1 MPTENKIRDLRDKI
15 DSLDDK
21 IVELLEKRSLISKNI
36 GEIKR
41 STGKVVLDS
50 QREKEIIDLLALKT
64 KILNKVSLHLIFKN
78 IFKISNINKRKK

>member
-1 MPTENKIRDLRDKI
+1 MPTENKIRELRDEI

-36 GEIKR
+36 GEIKQC
-41 STGKVVLDS
+41 TGKEVLDS
-50 QREKEIIDLLALKT
+50 QREKEIIDRLSLKT

-78 IFKISNINKRKK
+78 IFKISRKIQS

>member
-1 MPTENKIRDLRDKI
+1 MPIENKIRELRNEI

-36 GEIKR
+36 GEIKQ
-41 STGKVVLDS
+41 STGKEVLDS
-50 QREKEIIDLLALKT
+50 QREKEIIDRLSLKT

-78 IFKISNINKRKK
+78 IFKISRKIQS

>member
-1 MPTENKIRDLRDKI
+1 MPTENKIRELRDEI

-36 GEIKR
+36 GEIKQ
-41 STGKVVLDS
+41 STGKEVLDS
-50 QREKEIIDLLALKT
+50 QREKEIIDRLSLKT

-78 IFKISNINKRKK
+78 IFKISRKIQS

>member
-36 GEIKR
+36 GEIKQC
-41 STGKVVLDS
+41 TGKEVLDS
-50 QREKEIIDLLALKT
+50 QREKEIIDRLSLKT

-78 IFKISNINKRKK
+78 IFKISRKIQS

>member
-1 MPTENKIRDLRDKI
+1 MPTENKIKDLRDKI

-36 GEIKR
+36 GKIKR

-50 QREKEIIDLLALKT
+50 QREKEIIDRLALKT

-78 IFKISNINKRKK
+78 IFKISRKIQS

>member
-1 MPTENKIRDLRDKI
+1 MPTENKIRELRDEI

-36 GEIKR
+36 GEIKQ
-41 STGKVVLDS
+41 STGKEVLDS
-50 QREKEIIDLLALKT
+50 QREKEIIYRLALKA

-78 IFKISNINKRKK
+78 IFKISRKIQS

>member
-1 MPTENKIRDLRDKI
+1 MPTENKIRELRNEI

-36 GEIKR
+36 GEIKQ
-41 STGKVVLDS
+41 STGKEVLDS
-50 QREKEIIDLLALKT
+50 QREKEIIDRLSLKT

-78 IFKISNINKRKK
+78 IFKISRKIQS

>member
-1 MPTENKIRDLRDKI
+1 MPTENKIRELRNEI

-36 GEIKR
+36 GEIKQC
-41 STGKVVLDS
+41 TGKEVLDS
-50 QREKEIIDLLALKT
+50 QREKEIIDRLSLKT

-78 IFKISNINKRKK
+78 IFKISRKIQS

>member
-50 QREKEIIDLLALKT
+50 QREKEIIDRLALKT
-64 KILNKVSLHLIFKN
+64 KILNKASLHLIFKN
-78 IFKISNINKRKK
+78 IFKISRKIQS